1 MNNSKIF
8 ETLQAKEDKLNA
20 KLEIARQADNAASKA
35 KDEALKQ
42 VFVKY
47 FSDIETDL
55 EDIQFGRTYGHSVEI
70 TARGEEYEKQVW
82 DEKEDDYV
90 VKKFFRTNEV
100 ANIKAKES
108 SRWDE
113 EKSDNHFTDLGM
125 SVYSSSD
132 NYSDF
137 MINRMLFNGQVAMII
152 KDFKDD
158 ILAELNH
165 VYNEQSEITKKTWK
179 EVDDLK
185 KQIDAIH
192 DQRTSFKNDSIIE
205 DLKAGIKILNDK
217 TAYIQERYDDGTGG
231 IVEAKITRMSYS
243 GKSADLAV
251 KTLGRRWDQKAEAY
265 VDCIYDRE
273 LTKVRVKNILD
284 AFVSNYNGLTW
295 ERI

>member
-8 ETLQAKEDKLNA
+8 ETLKAKEDKLNA
-20 KLEIARQADNAASKA
+20 KLEKARQADNVASKA

-42 VFVKY
+42 VYVKY
-47 FSDIETDL
+47 FGDIETDL
-55 EDIQFGRTYGHSVEI
+55 VDIQFGRTYGHSIEI
-70 TARGEEYEKQVW
+70 TARGDEYEKQVW
-82 DEKEDDYV
+82 DEEKEDYV
-90 VKKFFRTNEV
+90 MKTLWRTNEV
-100 ANIKAKES
+100 ANIKAKET

-113 EKSDNHFTDLGM
+113 EKSDAHFTDLGM

-158 ILAELNH
+158 ILAELNK
-165 VYNEQSEITKKTWK
+165 VYEEQSKITKKTWK
-179 EVDDLK
+179 KVDDIRK
-185 KQIDAIH
+185 EIDEINKQRLD
-192 DQRTSFKNDSIIE
+192 FKNDSIIE
-205 DLKAGIKILNDK
+205 DLKNGIKILDDK
-217 TAYIQERYDDGTGG
+217 TAYIQERFDDGTGG

-251 KTLGRRWDQKAEAY
+251 KTLGRRWDDKAEAY
-265 VDCIYDRE
+265 VDCIYNRE

-295 ERI
+295 ERV

>member
-205 DLKAGIKILNDK
+205 DLKVGIKILNDK
-217 TAYIQERYDDGTGG
+217 TAYIQERFDEGTGS

-251 KTLGRRWDQKAEAY
+251 KTLGRIWDEKAEAY

-295 ERI
+295 ERV

>member
-8 ETLQAKEDKLNA
+8 ETLKAKEDKLNA
-20 KLEIARQADNAASKA
+20 KLEIAREADNVASKA

-47 FSDIETDL
+47 FSGIETDL

-70 TARGEEYEKQVW
+70 TARGDEYEKEVW
-82 DEKEDDYV
+82 DEDKDDYV
-90 VKKFFRTNEV
+90 TKKLWRTNEV
-100 ANIKAKES
+100 ANIKAKET
-108 SRWDE
+108 SRWDD
-113 EKSDNHFTDLGM
+113 EKSDAHFTDLGM

-137 MINRMLFNGQVAMII
+137 TINRMLFNGQVAMII

-158 ILAELNH
+158 ILAELNQ
-165 VYNEQSEITKKTWK
+165 VFDKQSEITKNTWK
-179 EVDDLK
+179 EVDDLR
-185 KQIDAIH
+185 KQIDEINN
-192 DQRTSFKNDSIIE
+192 QRIDFKNDSIIE
-205 DLKAGIKILNDK
+205 DLKNGIKILDDK
-217 TAYIQERYDDGTGG
+217 TAYIQERYDIGTGS

-243 GKSADLAV
+243 GKSADLTV
-251 KTLGRRWDQKAEAY
+251 KTLGRKWDDKAEAY

-273 LTKVRVKNILD
+273 LTKVRVSNILS

>member
-20 KLEIARQADNAASKA
+20 KLEIARQADNVASKA

-55 EDIQFGRTYGHSVEI
+55 EDIQFGRSYGHSVEI
-70 TARGEEYEKQVW
+70 TSKGEEYDKQVW
-82 DEKEDDYV
+82 DDEKDDYV

-100 ANIKAKES
+100 ANIRAKES
-108 SRWDE
+108 SRWDD
-113 EKSDNHFTDLGM
+113 EKSDAHFTDLGM

-158 ILAELNH
+158 ILAELNK
-165 VYNEQSEITKKTWK
+165 VYEEQSEISKKTWK
-179 EVDDLK
+179 EVNDIT
-185 KQIDAIH
+185 KQLDEIR
-192 DQRTSFKNDSIIE
+192 DQRISFKNDSIIE

-295 ERI
+295 ERV

>member
-20 KLEIARQADNAASKA
+20 KLEIARQADNVASKA

-55 EDIQFGRTYGHSVEI
+55 EDIQFGRSYGHSVEI
-70 TARGEEYEKQVW
+70 TSKGEEYEKQVW
-82 DEKEDDYV
+82 DDEKDDYV

-100 ANIKAKES
+100 ANIRAKES
-108 SRWDE
+108 SRWDD
-113 EKSDNHFTDLGM
+113 EKSDAHFTDLGM

-158 ILAELNH
+158 ILAELNK
-165 VYNEQSEITKKTWK
+165 VYEEQSEISKKTWK
-179 EVDDLK
+179 EVNDIT
-185 KQIDAIH
+185 KQLDEIR
-192 DQRTSFKNDSIIE
+192 DQRISFKNDSIIE

-295 ERI
+295 ERV